1 MKKRSKPTVKSEIQS
16 KYAMNQAKS
25 KVLSMINS
33 KLDDYLLKGLNKKGY
48 EFENLDDLKTFIQE
62 HCSMTDDVQIKQ
74 RIFYVKKVP
83 FFLHNYEPIIKIEE
97 KKKWFTASASIGTY
111 AYL

>member
-33 KLDDYLLKGLNKKGY
+33 KLDDYLLKGLNK
-48 EFENLDDLKTFIQE
+48 
-62 HCSMTDDVQIKQ
+62 
-74 RIFYVKKVP
+74 
-83 FFLHNYEPIIKIEE
+83 
-97 KKKWFTASASIGTY
+97 
-111 AYL
+111 